1 MVANRTIALQ
11 IILCLNVHLS
21 CIPKQTHKY
30 QDVRTSG
37 NV

>member
-1 MVANRTIALQ
+1 MLKCSVVL
-11 IILCLNVHLS
+11 H
-21 CIPKQTHKY
+21 PKNTHKY